1 MRIVIAGAGEVG
13 THLAKM
19 LSFEE
24 QDIIVIDNDE
34 KKLYNLDNYNLMTVR
49 GSAVS
54 LDVLK
59 NVQVGMADIFIAVTP
74 HETINVIACSMAKS
88 MGCKKAVARIDN
100 YEFMKPASK
109 KFFASY
115 GIDTLI
121 YPEYLA
127 AREVMTAMEH
137 TWARS
142 WFEMLNGELIVA
154 GVKIRENARILGHK
168 LKELSGLSS
177 FMHINAIKRNREII
191 IPGGDDEILANDI
204 IYVATTA
211 RNVDDVVAACGKETH
226 TAERVLIMGGNEI
239 VKQLAMA
246 IKDKYKVKIL
256 DSDLERCQK
265 LADELPYCN
274 IVYYEAGNN
283 DVLEEEG
290 VEDYDVFVA
299 MGDSSESNIL
309 SCVMAKELGMRKTV
323 AQVENLQF
331 INEAESL
338 NIGTIINKKLIA
350 SSTIFQM
357 MIDADTDNAKC
368 LALADAEVAELEVA
382 AGAKVTKA
390 KVKDLKLSRDMTIA
404 GLVRNGEGQLVT
416 GDTQLQAGDRVV
428 IFCLS
433 GAIHKIERMFG

>member
-204 IYVATTA
+204 IYVATTP

>member
-1 MRIVIAGAGEVG
+1 
-13 THLAKM
+13 
-19 LSFEE
+19 
-24 QDIIVIDNDE
+24 
-34 KKLYNLDNYNLMTVR
+34 
-49 GSAVS
+49 
-54 LDVLK
+54 
-59 NVQVGMADIFIAVTP
+59 MADIFIAVTP
-74 HETINVIACSMAKS
+74 QETINVIACSMAKS

-204 IYVATTA
+204 IYVATTP

>member
-204 IYVATTA
+204 IYVATSP

>member
-1 MRIVIAGAGEVG
+1 
-13 THLAKM
+13 
-19 LSFEE
+19 
-24 QDIIVIDNDE
+24 
-34 KKLYNLDNYNLMTVR
+34 
-49 GSAVS
+49 
-54 LDVLK
+54 
-59 NVQVGMADIFIAVTP
+59 
-74 HETINVIACSMAKS
+74 
-88 MGCKKAVARIDN
+88 
-100 YEFMKPASK
+100 
-109 KFFASY
+109 
-115 GIDTLI
+115 
-121 YPEYLA
+121 
-127 AREVMTAMEH
+127 
-137 TWARS
+137 
-142 WFEMLNGELIVA
+142 
-154 GVKIRENARILGHK
+154 
-168 LKELSGLSS
+168 
-177 FMHINAIKRNREII
+177 
-191 IPGGDDEILANDI
+191 
-204 IYVATTA
+204 
-211 RNVDDVVAACGKETH
+211 
-226 TAERVLIMGGNEI
+226 MGGNEI